1 MCNSLSPKKCYPHS
15 IRPTYKNNWRTL
27 SLFYSQ
33 SCLTWYNQKNKWG
46 LSDSCKGIS
55 PSNNSRKSCQATGQ
69 RFLDLPQLTLAGI
82 WFPLITYWLTTYC
95 RVGQRL
101 SIAIDPTS
109 MGLYKSLHG
118 QLNLAAT
125 QPSHCTGRCC
135 PNWETVTYLNLP
147 SLSNKFYRYLKNIKS
162 LL

>member
-1 MCNSLSPKKCYPHS
+1 MLTVDGWRLTVESEQSTVNSELEFTIPM
-15 IRPTYKNNWRTL
+15 
-27 SLFYSQ
+27 
-33 SCLTWYNQKNKWG
+33 LTDLIWG

-55 PSNNSRKSCQATGQ
+55 LSNNSRNSCQATGQ
-69 RFLDLPQLTLAGI
+69 RFLDLPQLILAGI

-125 QPSHCTGRCC
+125 QPSHCTSRCC
-135 PNWETVTYLNLP
+135 ANWETVTYLNLP